1 MHDQPPTPIAT
12 PSFDIGTIQ
21 TIRKIALYA
30 LGVVSVGVLLFSH
43 SIWVDGDDGS
53 LHEIVEFVG
62 FFLIL
67 VAILGR
73 TWCSMYISGRK
84 KEAIVKVG
92 PYSITRN
99 PLYVFS
105 FIGAAGAGAQFGN
118 LTAAFAAA
126 ILTVIVFA
134 VVVRKEERFL
144 AEKFGETYLSYKR
157 RVPRFIPDFRLWRN
171 VDTLEIRPGMVWS
184 TFVDACVFLTAIP
197 LAEGIEFAQD
207 MQWLPVLWLVP

>member
-1 MHDQPPTPIAT
+1 MHDLPPTPTAT
-12 PSFDIGTIQ
+12 PSFDIGTVQ

-30 LGVVSVGVLLFSH
+30 LGVVSVGILLFSH
-43 SIWVDGDDGS
+43 SIWVDGDDDS
-53 LHEIVEFVG
+53 PHEIIELVG
-62 FFLIL
+62 FALIL

-118 LTAAFAAA
+118 LTAAFSAA

-144 AEKFGETYLSYKR
+144 AEKFGETYLSYKQ

-207 MQWLPVLWLVP
+207 MGWLPVLWSVP